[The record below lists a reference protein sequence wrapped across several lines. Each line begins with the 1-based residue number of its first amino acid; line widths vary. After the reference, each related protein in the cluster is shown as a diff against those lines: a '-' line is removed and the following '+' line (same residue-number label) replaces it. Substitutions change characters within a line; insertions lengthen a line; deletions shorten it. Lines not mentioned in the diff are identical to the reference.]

1 MNQIPKVD
9 DKNIGCAGRCGDVD
23 NRPEPASAT
32 TNDKSPGNHEA
43 RPAAGM
49 PGLSC
54 CHDSIL
60 TTGFMGLH
68 MTDAPV
74 TLITGGASGIGAATA
89 RRLLDQAHRV
99 TITGRDHHRLG
110 PAVLIKAALPA
121 LQQTRGRIVLIG
133 SVAGFVHTPGN
144 IYGVTKWAVTGLAE
158 NTRRLVTGD
167 GIGVTLIAP
176 GRVATPF
183 LGCQRWPSC
192 RWTADRRPDRRR
204 HRVGNQ
210 PAERCR
216 RQHRDRQTDRS
227 AWAITCRDH
236 DLRLPYQGGAA

>member
-1 MNQIPKVD
+1 
-9 DKNIGCAGRCGDVD
+9 
-23 NRPEPASAT
+23 
-32 TNDKSPGNHEA
+32 
-43 RPAAGM
+43 
-49 PGLSC
+49 
-54 CHDSIL
+54 
-60 TTGFMGLH
+60 

-110 PAVLIKAALPA
+110 RFAEELGEPAGLLTHYTAVQAAVGATVHRFGRLDTVVANAGFATHDTLTDGDPDRWREMVLTNVLGPALLIKAALPA

-183 LGCQRWPSC
+183 WDANGGPPAGGLL
-192 RWTADRRPDRRR
+192 TADQIADAI
-204 HRVGNQ
+204 V
-210 PAERCR
+210 
-216 RQHRDRQTDRS
+216 
-227 AWAITCRDH
+227 WAISQPSGVDVNTVIVR
-236 DLRLPYQGGAA
+236 PIGQPG